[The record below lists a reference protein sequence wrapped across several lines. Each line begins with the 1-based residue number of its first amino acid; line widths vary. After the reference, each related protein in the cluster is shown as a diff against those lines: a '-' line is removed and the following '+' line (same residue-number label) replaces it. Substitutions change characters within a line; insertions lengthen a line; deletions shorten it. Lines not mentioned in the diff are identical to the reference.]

1 MGSTHVREVHGG
13 PIAYYFSRKIF
24 SGDNHLKLNIRK
36 KCNHKIISNYVAQ
49 DKNTAA
55 TDSFTLFSSYV
66 FNIGGIE
73 DCHCMSLEHTPV
85 LHGLIDHITLA
96 WNHCPATLKLLIR
109 VFSFIKI
116 P

>member
-1 MGSTHVREVHGG
+1 MGSIHVREVHGG

-109 VFSFIKI
+109 VFSFIEI